1 MRRWLPPATP
11 PRRRDGQR
19 RAALLFAAV
28 PEKQG
33 VNDVAERAFRRH
45 YGQVYR
51 YVRRRTGD
59 HDRAEELTQQVFAD
73 AAASLRETGSPT
85 LAWLYTVAK
94 RRFADE
100 VRRNARGALAIAEVP
115 AETREYG
122 ATLAAALSAALA
134 RLPEAQRQV
143 VVLKLIRGAR
153 FAEIGHVLGVSEAA
167 AKMRFVRALEALRA
181 ELEQEGVEP

>member
-1 MRRWLPPATP
+1 M
-11 PRRRDGQR
+11 
-19 RAALLFAAV
+19 

-45 YGQVYR
+45 YGHVYR
-51 YVRRRTGD
+51 YVRRRTHD

-73 AAASLRETGSPT
+73 AAASLRDSASPT
-85 LAWLYTVAK
+85 LAWLYTVAR

-100 VRRNARGALAIAEVP
+100 ARRHARGNVLAIAPVP
-115 AETREYG
+115 QAETREYG
-122 ATLAAALSAALA
+122 TDLAAALKGALG

-181 ELEQEGVEP
+181 ELEEEGIEP